1 MTTVPMPSSPARNL
15 LAMAGLSVLCAT
27 VGCQLGE
34 SDVVARSPD
43 LAHGSDGSSGQD
55 ALGTNEAAHD
65 TAPLDLS
72 SADSAGVAEDT
83 SEMDGNGTE
92 SGSGMDSV
100 GVRGDT
106 GSDTPLSIDETG
118 DGSDV
123 ASACSAEGYEF
134 CEGFEDGA
142 ALWVSTGGPWDVVNV
157 SGPSGTS
164 SVFVPLTAGATIAYA
179 PIGVWQDMTVEADV
193 MVTSFGQPTSSNRAE
208 IYARY
213 QDPNHFYAVGLR
225 GDGKLGLRRN
235 SSGLGTAATV
245 SIAEN
250 QWHKL
255 KIRVSGSADQV
266 IVEGYLDGALLATA
280 PDTSGSATGD
290 NGTVGVG
297 VYGGTLAVFDNVKV
311 SSP

>member
-65 TAPLDLS
+65 TAALDLLR
-72 SADSAGVAEDT
+72 ADSAGVAEDT

-280 PDTSGSATGD
+280 PDTGGSATGD

>member
-15 LAMAGLSVLCAT
+15 LAIAGLSVLCAT

-34 SDVVARSPD
+34 SDVVVRSPD
-43 LAHGSDGSSGQD
+43 LALGSGGSSGQD
-55 ALGTNEAAHD
+55 ALGTNEAARD

-72 SADSAGVAEDT
+72 SADSAGVAEGT
-83 SEMDGNGTE
+83 SEMDGNVTE
-92 SGSGMDSV
+92 SGSGTDSV
-100 GVRGDT
+100 DVRGDT
-106 GSDTPLSIDETG
+106 GSDTPLSIGETG

-142 ALWVSTGGPWDVVNV
+142 ALWVSTGGPWDVANV
-157 SGPSGTS
+157 SSPSGTS

-266 IVEGYLDGALLATA
+266 IVEGYLDGALLVTA
-280 PDTSGSATGD
+280 PDTGGSATGD
-290 NGTVGVG
+290 NGTAGVG
-297 VYGGTLAVFDNVKV
+297 VYGGTLAVFDNVMV